1 MNRRTAFKNIVLVSG
16 TLITLPLW
24 MQSCGISDK
33 GSHLSTFSLDEQ
45 NLLASIVDTIIPAGN
60 GIGGLS
66 VGVDKYL
73 QKLIDDCYET
83 PAQDN
88 VKIQLH
94 ALNTSANQSFGKSF
108 EDCTQQQRQ
117 DMLLKISVSQNKD
130 QKTFFDLIKT
140 ETIHGFNT
148 SQKVM
153 EGYFDYKVAPGHYY
167 GCIKVNT

>member
-24 MQSCGISDK
+24 MESCGITDGNK
-33 GSHLSTFSLDEQ
+33 HLSSFSLDEQ
-45 NLLASIVDTIIPAGN
+45 GLLASSVDTIIPAKN
-60 GIGGLS
+60 NIGGIS
-66 VGVDKYL
+66 AGVDKYL

-83 PAQDN
+83 PIQDN
-88 VKIQLH
+88 VKKQLRE
-94 ALNTSANQSFGKSF
+94 LNTSANQHFGKSF
-108 EDCTQQQRQ
+108 ENCTQQQRK
-117 DMLLKISVSQNKD
+117 DLLVKFSVSQDKE

-167 GCIKVNT
+167 GCINVNS